1 MHPFLTMGG
10 LVVKSVTW
18 RRVPQAISMQA
29 RVNISGLFITH
40 SWAQGI
46 TQVQD
51 TTERVFTKCK
61 RVRGV
66 VNINHT
72 VYTGE
77 SQPAELCGLAPDR
90 RRRYTQVD
98 ITIAQRNSTALIDL
112 HTFVVISLMY
122 HPITV
127 APLILYIDI

>member
-18 RRVPQAISMQA
+18 RRVPQVISMKA

-61 RVRGV
+61 GVSGV
-66 VNINHT
+66 VNINH
-72 VYTGE
+72 E

-90 RRRYTQVD
+90 RHRYTQVD
-98 ITIAQRNSTALIDL
+98 ITIAHRNS
-112 HTFVVISLMY
+112 FVTVSFMY
-122 HPITV
+122 HPITL
-127 APLILYIDI
+127 APLILYIDV

>member
-18 RRVPQAISMQA
+18 RRVPQVISMKA

-61 RVRGV
+61 GVSGV

-90 RRRYTQVD
+90 RHRYTQVD
-98 ITIAQRNSTALIDL
+98 ITIAHRNS
-112 HTFVVISLMY
+112 FVTVSFMY
-122 HPITV
+122 HPITL
-127 APLILYIDI
+127 APLILYILTSKEQT